1 MADFPARSG
10 EESFIEHEPRGLIVA
25 GVDLKKA
32 RVLVVDDNEMNRD
45 MLARRLARIGM
56 QADTAEDGNS
66 GLDKILTGD
75 YDLIMLDI
83 MMPDIDGIEVLK
95 RTREFFSKSELP
107 VIMATAKDEGSD
119 LAEALSLGANDYVT
133 KPLDF
138 KVVRA
143 RVENVLGYTQAV
155 AELTRANERMSSDLE
170 AAARVQQSLL
180 PDENVD
186 IEGAEF
192 MWYYRPC
199 DELAGDGLNLFK
211 CDDEHVAMY
220 VMDVSGHGVAAA
232 LLSVSVTHH
241 LSQMIDSPEA
251 AARCDLTGKNIV
263 SPAWLAD
270 SLNSRFP
277 MQSVGRHYFTFVYGV
292 LNVKTKQFCFV
303 SAGSP
308 GPLVVHADG
317 TSEVHDIPAVPI
329 GMFPDSEYEDTVI
342 QLQQGDRL
350 YLHSDGL
357 YEERHPQTR
366 EEFGRVRMQEEL
378 CAAINSPFVV
388 SLDTLLESVI
398 EWHGDE
404 MLSDDVA
411 VMAVSIRD

>member
-1 MADFPARSG
+1 MGNVNYQD
-10 EESFIEHEPRGLIVA
+10 
-25 GVDLKKA
+25 A

-45 MLARRLARIGM
+45 ILARRLSRIGLNV
-56 QADTAEDGNS
+56 DTAEDGNT
-66 GLDKILTGD
+66 GLDKILTGE
-75 YDLIMLDI
+75 YNLIMLDI

-95 RTREFFSKSELP
+95 RTREFFSKTELP
-107 VIMATAKDEGSD
+107 IIMATAKDEGAD

-143 RVENVLGYTQAV
+143 RVDNVLGYTQA
-155 AELTRANERMSSDLE
+155 ANELSVANERMRSDLE

-180 PDENVD
+180 PDEHVD
-186 IEGAEF
+186 VEGAEF
-192 MWYYRPC
+192 MWHYRPC
-199 DELAGDGLNLFK
+199 DELAGDGLNVFK
-211 CDDEHVAMY
+211 CDDENVAMY

-241 LSQMIDSPEA
+241 LSQLIGSSDESA
-251 AARCDLTGKNIV
+251 QCDMTGDNVV
-263 SPAWLAD
+263 SPAWLA
-270 SLNSRFP
+270 SNLNTLFP

-292 LNVKTKQFCFV
+292 LNIRTRQFCFV

-317 TSEVHDIPAVPI
+317 TSEVHDVPAVPI
-329 GMFPDSEYEDTVI
+329 GMFPDSEYVDTII

-357 YEERHPQTR
+357 YEERHPETR
-366 EEFGRVRMQEEL
+366 EEFGRDRMQQAL
-378 CAAINSPFVV
+378 CAAAGAPFIV
-388 SLDTLLESVI
+388 SLDQLLQSVI
-398 EWHGDE
+398 DWHGSE
-404 MLSDDVA
+404 ALSDDVA
-411 VMAVSIRD
+411 VMAVSVKG

>member
-1 MADFPARSG
+1 
-10 EESFIEHEPRGLIVA
+10 VA
-25 GVDLKKA
+25 GVNLQNA

-56 QADTAEDGNS
+56 KTDTAEDGNS
-66 GLDKILTGD
+66 GLDKILSNK
-75 YDLIMLDI
+75 YDLVMLDI

-95 RTREFFSKSELP
+95 RVREFYSKSELP
-107 VIMATAKDEGSD
+107 IIMATAKDEGAD

-138 KVVRA
+138 QVVRA

-155 AELTRANERMSSDLE
+155 SALTSANERMSKDLE

-180 PDENVD
+180 PDEQVD
-186 IEGAEF
+186 IDGAEF

-199 DELAGDGLNLFK
+199 DELAGDGLNLFR

-220 VMDVSGHGVAAA
+220 VLDVSGHGVAAS

-241 LSQMIDSPEA
+241 VSQMVGTPDA
-251 AARCDLTGKNIV
+251 DVQCALTGDKVV
-263 SPAWLAD
+263 SPAWLT
-270 SLNSRFP
+270 SRLNQQFP
-277 MQSVGRHYFTFVYGV
+277 MQSTGRHYFTFVYGV
-292 LNVKTKQFCFV
+292 LNVKTRQFCFV

-317 TSEVHDIPAVPI
+317 TSEVHDVPAVPV

-342 QLQQGDRL
+342 QLQAGDRL

-357 YEERHPQTR
+357 YEERNPETR
-366 EEFGRVRMQEEL
+366 EEFGRARMQEAL
-378 CAAINSPFVV
+378 GAAASSPFVV
-388 SLDTLLESVI
+388 SLDGLVEAVVQ
-398 EWHGDE
+398 WHGDE
-404 MLSDDVA
+404 ALSDDVA
-411 VMAVSIRD
+411 VMGCAING

>member
-1 MADFPARSG
+1 MA
-10 EESFIEHEPRGLIVA
+10 EL
-25 GVDLKKA
+25 DLKNA

-56 QADTAEDGNS
+56 DTDTAEDGNS
-66 GLDKILTGD
+66 GLEKILTGN
-75 YDLIMLDI
+75 YELVMLDI

-95 RTREFFSKSELP
+95 RVREFYSKSELP
-107 VIMATAKDEGSD
+107 IIMATAKDEGSD

-138 KVVRA
+138 QVVRA
-143 RVENVLGYTQAV
+143 RVENVLGYTRAV
-155 AELTRANERMSSDLE
+155 AELTIANDRMSRDLE

-180 PDENVD
+180 PDEQVD
-186 IEGAEF
+186 IDGAEF

-199 DELAGDGLNLFK
+199 DELAGDGLNLFR

-220 VMDVSGHGVAAA
+220 VMDVSGHGVAAS

-241 LSQMIDSPEA
+241 LSQMIGSPDVDAQRALAGE
-251 AARCDLTGKNIV
+251 NIV
-263 SPAWLAD
+263 SPAWLAS
-270 SLNSRFP
+270 SLNTHFP
-277 MQSVGRHYFTFVYGV
+277 MQSVGRHYFTLVYGV
-292 LNVKTKQFCFV
+292 LNVKTRQFCFV

-317 TSEVHDIPAVPI
+317 TSEVHDVPAVPV

-342 QLQQGDRL
+342 QLQAGDRL

-357 YEERHPQTR
+357 YEERHAETR
-366 EEFGRVRMQEEL
+366 EEFGRTRMREEL
-378 CAAINSPFVV
+378 SAAANTPFVV
-388 SLDTLLESVI
+388 SLDKLLQSVT

-404 MLSDDVA
+404 ALSDDVA
-411 VMAVSIRD
+411 VMGCAIKG

>member
-1 MADFPARSG
+1 
-10 EESFIEHEPRGLIVA
+10 VA
-25 GVDLKKA
+25 ELDLKNA

-56 QADTAEDGNS
+56 DTDTAEDGNS
-66 GLDKILTGD
+66 GLEKILTGN
-75 YDLIMLDI
+75 YELVMLDI

-95 RTREFFSKSELP
+95 RVREFYSKSELP
-107 VIMATAKDEGSD
+107 IIMATAKDEGSD

-138 KVVRA
+138 QVVRA
-143 RVENVLGYTQAV
+143 RVENVLGYTRAV
-155 AELTRANERMSSDLE
+155 AELTIANERMSRDLE

-180 PDENVD
+180 PDEQVD
-186 IEGAEF
+186 IDGAEF

-199 DELAGDGLNLFK
+199 DELAGDGLNLFR

-220 VMDVSGHGVAAA
+220 VMDVSGHGVAAS

-241 LSQMIDSPEA
+241 LSQMIGSPDVDA
-251 AARCDLTGKNIV
+251 QCALAGKNIV
-263 SPAWLAD
+263 SPAWLAS
-270 SLNSRFP
+270 SLNTHFP
-277 MQSVGRHYFTFVYGV
+277 MQSVGRHYFTLVYGV
-292 LNVKTKQFCFV
+292 LNVKTRQFCFV

-317 TSEVHDIPAVPI
+317 TTEIHDVPAVPV

-342 QLQQGDRL
+342 QLQAGDRL

-357 YEERHPQTR
+357 YEERHSETR
-366 EEFGRVRMQEEL
+366 EEFGRTRMQQEL
-378 CAAINSPFVV
+378 SAAANTPFVV
-388 SLDTLLESVI
+388 SLDKLLQSVT

-404 MLSDDVA
+404 ALSDDVA
-411 VMAVSIRD
+411 VMGLAIKG

>member
-1 MADFPARSG
+1 MAELDP
-10 EESFIEHEPRGLIVA
+10 HT
-25 GVDLKKA
+25 A

-45 MLARRLARIGM
+45 MLARRLQRIGFNT
-56 QADTAEDGNS
+56 DTAEDGNS
-66 GLDKILTGD
+66 GLDKILSGEF
-75 YDLIMLDI
+75 DLVMLDI

-95 RTREFFSKSELP
+95 RTREFYSKTELP
-107 VIMATAKDEGSD
+107 VIMATAKDEGAD
-119 LAEALSLGANDYVT
+119 LAEALALGANDYVT

-138 KVVRA
+138 QVVRA
-143 RVENVLGYTQAV
+143 RVENVLGYTQAA
-155 AELTRANERMSSDLE
+155 AELTRANERMRRDLE

-180 PDENVD
+180 PEGQVD

-192 MWYYRPC
+192 LWYYRPC
-199 DELAGDGLNLFK
+199 DELAGDGLNVFR

-220 VMDVSGHGVAAA
+220 VMDVSGHGVAAS

-241 LSQMIDSPEA
+241 LSQLIGTADA
-251 AARCDLTGKNIV
+251 AAQCDMTGENIV
-263 SPAWLAD
+263 SPAWLA
-270 SLNSRFP
+270 SRLNSQFP

-292 LNVKTKQFCFV
+292 LNVKTRQFCFV

-317 TSEVHDIPAVPI
+317 TSDIHDVPAVPL

-342 QLQQGDRL
+342 QLEEGDRL

-357 YEERHPQTR
+357 YEERNPETR
-366 EEFGRVRMQEEL
+366 EEFGRARMQEAL
-378 CAAINSPFVV
+378 CEAASGPFVI
-388 SLDTLLESVI
+388 SLDNLLQSVV

-404 MLSDDVA
+404 ALSDDVA
-411 VMAVSIRD
+411 VMGFSLRD

>member
-1 MADFPARSG
+1 MGD
-10 EESFIEHEPRGLIVA
+10 VNYQ
-25 GVDLKKA
+25 DA

-45 MLARRLARIGM
+45 ILARRLSRIGLNV
-56 QADTAEDGNS
+56 DTAEDGNT
-66 GLDKILTGD
+66 GLDKILTGE
-75 YDLIMLDI
+75 YNLIMLDI

-95 RTREFFSKSELP
+95 RTREFFSKTELP
-107 VIMATAKDEGSD
+107 VIMATAKDEGAD

-143 RVENVLGYTQAV
+143 RVDNVLGYTQA
-155 AELTRANERMSSDLE
+155 ANELSVANERMRNDLE

-180 PDENVD
+180 PDEHVD
-186 IEGAEF
+186 VEGAEF
-192 MWYYRPC
+192 MWHYRPC
-199 DELAGDGLNLFK
+199 DELAGDGLNVFK
-211 CDDEHVAMY
+211 CDDENVAMY

-241 LSQMIDSPEA
+241 LSQLIGSSDESA
-251 AARCDLTGKNIV
+251 QCDMTAENVV
-263 SPAWLAD
+263 SPAWLA
-270 SLNSRFP
+270 SNLNALFP

-292 LNVKTKQFCFV
+292 LNVKTRQFCFV

-317 TSEVHDIPAVPI
+317 TSEVHDVPAVPI
-329 GMFPDSEYEDTVI
+329 GMFPDSEYIDTVI

-357 YEERHPQTR
+357 YEERHPETR
-366 EEFGRVRMQEEL
+366 EEFGRDRMQQAL
-378 CAAINSPFVV
+378 CAATGAPFIV
-388 SLDTLLESVI
+388 SLDKLLQSVI
-398 EWHGDE
+398 DWHGSE
-404 MLSDDVA
+404 ALSDDVA
-411 VMAVSIRD
+411 VMAVSVKG

>member
-1 MADFPARSG
+1 
-10 EESFIEHEPRGLIVA
+10 VA
-25 GVDLKKA
+25 ELDLNNA

-56 QADTAEDGNS
+56 DTDTAEDGNS
-66 GLDKILTGD
+66 GLEKILTGN
-75 YDLIMLDI
+75 YELVMLDI

-95 RTREFFSKSELP
+95 RVREFYSKSELP
-107 VIMATAKDEGSD
+107 IIMATAKDEGSD

-138 KVVRA
+138 QVVRA
-143 RVENVLGYTQAV
+143 RVENVLGYTRAV
-155 AELTRANERMSSDLE
+155 AELTIANERMSRDLE

-180 PDENVD
+180 PDEQVD
-186 IEGAEF
+186 IDGAEF

-199 DELAGDGLNLFK
+199 DELAGDGLNLFR

-220 VMDVSGHGVAAA
+220 VMDVSGHGVAAS

-241 LSQMIDSPEA
+241 LSQMIGSPDVDA
-251 AARCDLTGKNIV
+251 QCALAGKNIV
-263 SPAWLAD
+263 SPAWLAS
-270 SLNSRFP
+270 SLNTHFP
-277 MQSVGRHYFTFVYGV
+277 MQSVGRHYFTLVYGV
-292 LNVKTKQFCFV
+292 LNVKTRQFCFV

-317 TSEVHDIPAVPI
+317 TTEVHDVPAVPV

-342 QLQQGDRL
+342 QLQAGDRL

-357 YEERHPQTR
+357 YEERHSETR
-366 EEFGRVRMQEEL
+366 EEFGRTRMQQEL
-378 CAAINSPFVV
+378 SAAANTPFVV
-388 SLDTLLESVI
+388 SLDKLLQSVT

-404 MLSDDVA
+404 ALSDDVA
-411 VMAVSIRD
+411 VMGFAIKG

>member
-1 MADFPARSG
+1 MGD
-10 EESFIEHEPRGLIVA
+10 VNYQ
-25 GVDLKKA
+25 DA

-45 MLARRLARIGM
+45 ILARRLSRIGLNV
-56 QADTAEDGNS
+56 DTAEDGNT
-66 GLDKILTGD
+66 GLDKILTGE
-75 YDLIMLDI
+75 YNLIMLDI

-95 RTREFFSKSELP
+95 RTREFFSKTELP
-107 VIMATAKDEGSD
+107 VIMATAKDEGAD

-143 RVENVLGYTQAV
+143 RVDNVLGYTQA
-155 AELTRANERMSSDLE
+155 ANELSVANERMRSDLE

-180 PDENVD
+180 PDEHVD
-186 IEGAEF
+186 VEGAEF
-192 MWYYRPC
+192 MWHYRPC
-199 DELAGDGLNLFK
+199 DELAGDGLNVFK
-211 CDDEHVAMY
+211 CDDENVAMY

-241 LSQMIDSPEA
+241 LSQLIGSSDESA
-251 AARCDLTGKNIV
+251 QCDMTAENVV
-263 SPAWLAD
+263 SPAWLA
-270 SLNSRFP
+270 SNLNSLFP

-292 LNVKTKQFCFV
+292 LNVKTRQFCFV

-317 TSEVHDIPAVPI
+317 TSEVHDVPAVPI
-329 GMFPDSEYEDTVI
+329 GMFPDSEYVDTVI

-357 YEERHPQTR
+357 YEERHPETR
-366 EEFGRVRMQEEL
+366 EEFGRARMQQAL
-378 CAAINSPFVV
+378 CAAAGAPFIV
-388 SLDTLLESVI
+388 SLDKLLQSVI
-398 EWHGDE
+398 DWHGSE
-404 MLSDDVA
+404 ALSDDVA
-411 VMAVSIRD
+411 VMAVSVKG

>member
-1 MADFPARSG
+1 MT
-10 EESFIEHEPRGLIVA
+10 

-45 MLARRLARIGM
+45 MLARRLARLGM

-95 RTREFFSKSELP
+95 RTREFFSKAELP
-107 VIMATAKDEGSD
+107 IIMATAKDEGSD

-138 KVVRA
+138 QVVRA
-143 RVENVLGYTQAV
+143 RVENVLGYAQAV
-155 AELTRANERMSSDLE
+155 SELTVANDRMSRDLE
-170 AAARVQQSLL
+170 AAARVQESLL
-180 PDENVD
+180 PEETVD
-186 IEGAEF
+186 IDGAEF

-211 CDDEHVAMY
+211 CDEDHVAMY

-241 LSQMIDSPEA
+241 LSQMSDSSDA
-251 AARCDLTGKNIV
+251 AAQCDLIGNNVI
-263 SPAWLAD
+263 SPAWLAGN
-270 SLNSRFP
+270 LNTRFP

-308 GPLVVHADG
+308 GPMVVHADG
-317 TSEVHDIPAVPI
+317 TSDVHDIPAVPI

-342 QLQQGDRL
+342 QLQEGDRL

-357 YEERHPQTR
+357 YEERHPETR
-366 EEFGRVRMQEEL
+366 EEFGRARMQEEL
-378 CAAINSPFVV
+378 CAAVSSPFVI
-388 SLDTLLESVI
+388 SLDKLLESVV

-411 VMAVSIRD
+411 VMAVSIKG

>member
-1 MADFPARSG
+1 MGD
-10 EESFIEHEPRGLIVA
+10 VNYQ
-25 GVDLKKA
+25 DA

-45 MLARRLARIGM
+45 ILARRLSRIGLNV
-56 QADTAEDGNS
+56 DTAEDGNT
-66 GLDKILTGD
+66 GLDKILTGE
-75 YDLIMLDI
+75 YNLIMLDI

-95 RTREFFSKSELP
+95 RTREFFSKTELP
-107 VIMATAKDEGSD
+107 VIMATAKDEGAD

-143 RVENVLGYTQAV
+143 RVDNVLGYTQA
-155 AELTRANERMSSDLE
+155 ANELSVANERMRNDLE

-180 PDENVD
+180 PDEHVD
-186 IEGAEF
+186 VEGAEF
-192 MWYYRPC
+192 MWHYRPC
-199 DELAGDGLNLFK
+199 DELAGDGLNVFK
-211 CDDEHVAMY
+211 CDDENVAMY

-241 LSQMIDSPEA
+241 LSQLIGSSDESA
-251 AARCDLTGKNIV
+251 QCDMTAENVV
-263 SPAWLAD
+263 SPAWLA
-270 SLNSRFP
+270 SNLNALFP

-292 LNVKTKQFCFV
+292 LNVKTRQFCFV

-317 TSEVHDIPAVPI
+317 TSEVHDVPAVPI
-329 GMFPDSEYEDTVI
+329 GMFPDSEYIDTVI

-357 YEERHPQTR
+357 YEERHPETR
-366 EEFGRVRMQEEL
+366 EEFGRDRMQQAL
-378 CAAINSPFVV
+378 CAAAGAPFIV
-388 SLDTLLESVI
+388 SLDKLLQSVI
-398 EWHGDE
+398 DWHGSE
-404 MLSDDVA
+404 ALSDDVA
-411 VMAVSIRD
+411 VMAVSVKG